1 MILKGFI
8 ALMIFFIVPELIG
21 LLILKFFKEEKNN
34 LFLGLVIGTFVI
46 AMIKDGSHSMYI
58 ELVAADASLKF
69 TTMAANSYDPYYKN
83 SDGEYSRSNLTKL
96 CVITDGKVTDF
107 EAAVVFRVLH
117 KGETTPVPGTL
128 YDYIP
133 MEQWKLEK

>member
-1 MILKGFI
+1 MKGYAVFLCCV
-8 ALMIFFIVPELIG
+8 ACLLM
-21 LLILKFFKEEKNN
+21 LLPLPARPKAPPAAKPPLSAPTESEPPADTPQTDEPTFKV
-34 LFLGLVIGTFVI
+34 L
-46 AMIKDGSHSMYI
+46 
-58 ELVAADASLKF
+58 
-69 TTMAANSYDPYYKN
+69 
-83 SDGEYSRSNLTKL
+83 
-96 CVITDGKVTDF
+96 TDGKVTDF